1 MVKIKIY
8 TTPSCPYCAAAKRFF
23 RSLGIPFREVDVSRN
38 PREAELLYKKTK
50 QMGVP
55 VIEIGNQI
63 VIGFNRPKIERLLG
77 IS

>member
-1 MVKIKIY
+1 VVKIKIY
-8 TTPSCPYCAAAKRFF
+8 TTPSCPYCSAAKRFF
-23 RSLGIPFREVDVSRN
+23 RSLGIPFKEVDVSRN